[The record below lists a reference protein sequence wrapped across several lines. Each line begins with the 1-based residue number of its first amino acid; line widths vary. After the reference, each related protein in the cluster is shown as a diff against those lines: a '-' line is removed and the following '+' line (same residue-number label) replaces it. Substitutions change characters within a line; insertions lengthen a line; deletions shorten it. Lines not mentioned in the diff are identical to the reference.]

1 MKLKCR
7 FGRLRERA
15 ELPVRLFGLGGERVE
30 KECGEVK
37 NVV

>member
-1 MKLKCR
+1 MKLECR
-7 FGRLRERA
+7 FGWLRKLA
-15 ELPVRLFGLGGERVE
+15 ELPVRWFSLGGERVE